1 MRQTREADALRHI
14 HCLKLSE
21 HDISTQNYFPMALWV
36 DKVDINSSGNMS
48 SLRKI
53 PVSTEIFGCP
63 PLPPRFIR
71 TSRIVGPS
79 TTSVMEVETHSL
91 PGVLGRLSS
100 YLVLWP
106 IWGREENK
114 DSMHSQADFRV
125 RCRESELAS
134 LEHNIVENDRSSSK
148 LINACSCRRLAGS
161 WRSTSFKVTTILRS
175 HQGALVVKEE
185 KLLAQMS

>member
-1 MRQTREADALRHI
+1 
-14 HCLKLSE
+14 
-21 HDISTQNYFPMALWV
+21 MALWV
-36 DKVDINSSGNMS
+36 DKVDIDSSGNMS

-53 PVSTEIFGCP
+53 PVSTEVFGCP

-79 TTSVMEVETHSL
+79 ITSSVMEVVTHSL
-91 PGVLGRLSS
+91 PGMLRRLSS

-106 IWGREENK
+106 IWGWEENK

-134 LEHNIVENDRSSSK
+134 LKHNGVENDQSSSK
-148 LINACSCRRLAGS
+148 LINVCSCHRLAGS
-161 WRSTSFKVTTILRS
+161 WRSTSFKVIIILRS
-175 HQGALVVKEE
+175 RQGALVVKEE
-185 KLLAQMS
+185 KLLTEMN